1 MYIYRFIYIY
11 DYTIFRFIYIY
22 IIVNSLRWGFLV
34 QRQLFLTR
42 FELAAVFKENYFVF
56 VFKQSTEN

>member
-1 MYIYRFIYIY
+1 MIIPYL
-11 DYTIFRFIYIY
+11 DLYIY

-42 FELAAVFKENYFVF
+42 FELAVVFKENYFVF